1 MQLCYNKHAYK
12 FGLKEKEWVSPAL
25 FSLCTADKGAR
36 MSKVTEQVETLIQPV
51 LEALNY
57 DLVDIEFAKEGRD
70 YYLRISID
78 KPGGVDLNDCTIA
91 SEKISE
97 VMDEHDPISEAYY
110 LDVASPGAERPIKKE
125 KDFQNAIEQPIFVSL
140 YAPVEGEKEWLGIL
154 KTVTDTE
161 ITMEVKIKAKTSQVN
176 IPREKIAKARHAVML

>member
-1 MQLCYNKHAYK
+1 
-12 FGLKEKEWVSPAL
+12 
-25 FSLCTADKGAR
+25 

-57 DLVDIEFAKEGRD
+57 DLVDVEFAKEGRD
-70 YYLRISID
+70 HYLRISID

-97 VMDEHDPISEAYY
+97 VMDEHDPISEAYF

-125 KDFQNAIEQPIFVSL
+125 KDFQNAVSKPVFVSL
-140 YAPVEGEKEWLGIL
+140 YAPIEGEKEWLGIL
-154 KTVTDTE
+154 KQVSDTD
-161 ITMEVKIKAKTSQVN
+161 ITIEVKVKARSKDIT
-176 IPREKIAKARHAVML
+176 IPRDKIAKARHAVML

>member
-1 MQLCYNKHAYK
+1 
-12 FGLKEKEWVSPAL
+12 
-25 FSLCTADKGAR
+25 

-57 DLVDIEFAKEGRD
+57 DLVDVEFAKEGRD
-70 YYLRISID
+70 HYLRISID

-97 VMDEHDPISEAYY
+97 VMDEHDPISEAYF

-125 KDFQNAIEQPIFVSL
+125 KDFQNAVTQPVFVSL
-140 YAPVEGEKEWLGIL
+140 YAPIEGEKEWLGIL
-154 KTVTDTE
+154 KQVSDTD
-161 ITMEVKIKAKTSQVN
+161 ITIEVKVKAKSKDIT
-176 IPREKIAKARHAVML
+176 IPRDKIAKARHAVML

>member
-1 MQLCYNKHAYK
+1 
-12 FGLKEKEWVSPAL
+12 
-25 FSLCTADKGAR
+25 

-57 DLVDIEFAKEGRD
+57 DLVDVEFAKEGRD
-70 YYLRISID
+70 HYLRISID
-78 KPGGVDLNDCTIA
+78 KPGGVDLNDCTLA

-125 KDFQNAIEQPIFVSL
+125 KDFQNAVSKPVFVSL

-154 KTVTDTE
+154 KDVTDTE
-161 ITMEVKIKAKTSQVN
+161 ITIEVKMKAKSKNIT
-176 IPREKIAKARHAVML
+176 IPRDKIAKARHAVML

>member
-1 MQLCYNKHAYK
+1 
-12 FGLKEKEWVSPAL
+12 
-25 FSLCTADKGAR
+25 

-57 DLVDIEFAKEGRD
+57 DLVDVEFAKEGRD
-70 YYLRISID
+70 HYLRISID
-78 KPGGVDLNDCTIA
+78 KPGGVDLNDCTLA

-125 KDFQNAIEQPIFVSL
+125 KDFQNAVSKPVFVSL

-154 KTVTDTE
+154 KDVTDTE
-161 ITMEVKIKAKTSQVN
+161 ITIEVKVKAKSKNIT
-176 IPREKIAKARHAVML
+176 IPRDKIAKARHAVML